1 VADYGRLASEFLEIF
16 LDESTELGRVASL
29 MYEVVATESTEKGR
43 VASLMYEVV
52 ATESTEKGRVASL
65 MYEVNAKDEQMVRVG
80 TLFAEVFLIPG
91 EGPSSDLQGT
101 LIKHRKPLQG
111 REIKTRFKK

>member
-1 VADYGRLASEFLEIF
+1 
-16 LDESTELGRVASL
+16 
-29 MYEVVATESTEKGR
+29 
-43 VASLMYEVV
+43 
-52 ATESTEKGRVASL
+52 
-65 MYEVNAKDEQMVRVG
+65 MVRVG